1 MRNGQFDKFSE
12 KMERDVQHM
21 LNNGNRRDEVVRCMV
36 NRMEGENTI
45 FTSRQIGT
53 VFRMVL

>member
-21 LNNGNRRDEVVRCMV
+21 LNNGNRRDKLFATLLIEWKGKIPFSHPDR
-36 NRMEGENTI
+36 
-45 FTSRQIGT
+45 
-53 VFRMVL
+53 

>member
-21 LNNGNRRDEVVRCMV
+21 LNNGNRRDKVIRYIV

-45 FTSRQIGT
+45 FTSRQIGNI
-53 VFRMVL
+53 FRMIL